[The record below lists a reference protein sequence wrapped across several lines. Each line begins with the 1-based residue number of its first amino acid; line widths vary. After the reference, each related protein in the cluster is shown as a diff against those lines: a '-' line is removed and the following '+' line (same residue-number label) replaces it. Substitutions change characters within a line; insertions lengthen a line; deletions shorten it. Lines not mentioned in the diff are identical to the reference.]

1 MKSKS
6 NQVTDKDKD
15 NHVQEFMPLWKLEEE
30 CFKPAIITDPDTKK
44 KTGDTFPRTIPPNQ
58 RAYENWKERVSL
70 SGEYY
75 KERDS
80 EGVPVK
86 DSKGARYVVKVIVRV
101 RAADKKE
108 FLYSKGNLI
117 GYNAAGEIE
126 PLWIIGPETY
136 RKTNFSWKRVINEK
150 TMTFEKQLEGVHS
163 VVEIFDL
170 PFNKDNLKKL
180 YDKREGDMVHFVVK
194 DQMTDKAYSV
204 VDMTGNPSKTY
215 ELFRDSDFDYLF
227 NADYQPAIV
236 KSEARQQAVAEGLI
250 GGTIA
255 DYSTTKVPKTRTTE
269 YLA

>member
-6 NQVTDKDKD
+6 NQEVSSDKDKFE
-15 NHVQEFMPLWKLEEE
+15 EFMPLWKLEEE

-44 KTGDTFPRTIPPNQ
+44 KTGDTFPRTMPPNQ
-58 RAYENWKERVSL
+58 RAYENWKEKVSVN
-70 SGEYY
+70 GQYY

-86 DSKGARYVVKVIVRV
+86 DSKGARYLVKVIVRV

-108 FLYSKGNLI
+108 FLYSKGNSI

-126 PLWIIGPETY
+126 TLWIIGPETY
-136 RKTNFSWKRVINEK
+136 RKTNFAWKRVINEK
-150 TMTFEKQLEGVHS
+150 TMSFERQLEGVHS
-163 VVEIFDL
+163 VEEVFDL
-170 PFNKDNLKKL
+170 PFNKDNLKNL
-180 YDKREGDMVHFVVK
+180 YDKRESDMVHFVVK
-194 DQMTDKAYSV
+194 DAVTDKAYSV
-204 VDMTGNPSKTY
+204 MDVTGNPQKSY

-227 NADYQPAIV
+227 KGNYVPAVV
-236 KSEARQQAVAEGLI
+236 KAEARQQAVAEGLI

-255 DYSTTKVPKTRTTE
+255 DYSETTTGTTKTRTG